1 MADDVICYLDF
12 PDQCVVVWVKKL
24 ISLVVREGDRITV
37 LTVDFCDVLC
47 HVYILSPGNLP
58 CLTDITSPATCG
70 VTSGSPFKDGVDNV
84 LGLRG
89 YPGPVVQSGPTIV
102 CNPSSRGRRRCGNCN
117 NCFGSFGHAE
127 PPHRCFWP
135 RDSLGPF
142 NIRVDRLPLL
152 WSILLEHVFVRFL
165 SRKSKLFS
173 GYQASSPDILISIGM
188 LPVNSPQ
195 VREGWWDIVGD
206 YQTSLLSLTPSRY
219 EVSIFR
225 VYAPRNV
232 VAKAFASCLKE
243 LIDPG
248 ANL

>member
-84 LGLRG
+84 LGLRSIHL
-89 YPGPVVQSGPTIV
+89 VVLNGCDQWGV
-102 CNPSSRGRRRCGNCN
+102 L
-117 NCFGSFGHAE
+117 AE